1 MKAFQRDRAHD
12 DEAVGPQAV
21 PARRQQRGQILSSA
35 ADENAVRIG
44 EDAPACAR
52 GGGLGAGR
60 TDYGEGVAGMQ
71 RVVGDAHAEAVAFDH
86 RAAFGVAL
94 DAVYAEGRA
103 QGGRFQTHG
112 AASGPDVPERPP
124 SREAQP

>member
-1 MKAFQRDRAHD
+1 
-12 DEAVGPQAV
+12 
-21 PARRQQRGQILSSA
+21 
-35 ADENAVRIG
+35 
-44 EDAPACAR
+44 
-52 GGGLGAGR
+52 
-60 TDYGEGVAGMQ
+60 MQ
-71 RVVGDAHAEAVAFDH
+71 RVIGDAHAEAVAFDH

-94 DAVYAEGRA
+94 NAVYAEIRA